1 MVKKK
6 EVSEELKVLRNKI
19 QDGKVVIG
27 LDRVMKAIKAK
38 KLGKVFIASNCPQ
51 ETIGDLQYY
60 ADLAGVEITQLELDN
75 EELGVFCRKNFFIS
89 VLGVSA

>member
-38 KLGKVFIASNCPQ
+38 KLEKVFISSNCPQ
-51 ETIGDLQYY
+51 GTIDDLQYY

-89 VLGVSA
+89 VLGVST

>member
-19 QDGKVVIG
+19 QDNKVVVG

-38 KLGKVFIASNCPQ
+38 KLEKVFISSNCPK
-51 ETIGDLQYY
+51 ETVDDLQYY
-60 ADLAGVEITQLELDN
+60 ADLAGVEITKLELDN